1 MPHRTTTV
9 TLHEFVYEV
18 VLKPRPLRVMT
29 NAALRAACPS
39 RKRLGSAWW
48 TPNPNDPVVSGGAAL
63 GLYDRSGTA
72 FFKKYCKPGMTF
84 LDIGAN
90 TGYFSAWAIGLM
102 RGNGRIIAFEPD
114 PEARRYLES
123 TRDANG
129 CSFMSVISLA
139 ASDTEGIAQL
149 YKNEENRGDNRLWKS
164 DDHSSPVNV
173 QCASV
178 DSVLRSLGIGSVD
191 LIKMDVQGFEGHALR
206 GMKETLKCS
215 PNLILLTEFW
225 PWGLAK
231 AGSDPNELIE
241 VLETLGFSLFT
252 LGKGGLLKPMNDDHS
267 AFIESLDQRECN
279 IVGLRNPDLIQSAMV
294 AT

>member
-1 MPHRTTTV
+1 M
-9 TLHEFVYEV
+9 YEV
-18 VLKPRPLRVMT
+18 VLRPKPLRVMT

-39 RKRLGSAWW
+39 RKRLGSAWR

-114 PEARRYLES
+114 PEARRYLEL

-129 CSFMSVISLA
+129 SSCMSVIPLA
-139 ASDTEGIAQL
+139 ASDAEGVAQL

-164 DDHSSPVNV
+164 DHCSSPVNV
-173 QCASV
+173 QCAPV
-178 DSVLRSLGIGSVD
+178 DNVLRSLGIGSVD
-191 LIKMDVQGFEGHALR
+191 LIKMDVQGFEGHVLG

-215 PNLILLTEFW
+215 PNLTLLTEFW
-225 PWGLAK
+225 PWGLTK
-231 AGSDPNELIE
+231 AGTDPHEL
-241 VLETLGFSLFT
+241 LEILGNLEFSLFT
-252 LGKGGLLKPMNDDHS
+252 LVKGGVLKPMNEDRR
-267 AFIESLDQRECN
+267 AFIESLEQRDCN
-279 IVGLRNPDLIQSAMV
+279 IVGLRKADLIQSAMG
-294 AT
+294 TT